1 MPKLTIEMSVGSTK
15 TQNIAR
21 MKNHTYKLLIL
32 ILIAFSPTL
41 SWAQQSSDSTAVNE
55 RKTMNLDSL
64 INDAPVYGPE
74 QEIDDPPV
82 IEEEREEAAD
92 VTQGVEPVSEPNVVV
107 SETFDDEYGTVRVY
121 SSSKTYSKKNKNKN
135 KHGNR
140 DDIKTIAGGSQHS
153 GGFGA
158 LTFKST
164 SFRDEAM
171 VLAGLRGGWIINR
184 SLAIGFEGHGIIPTA
199 KFDDIDNV
207 LNSDVVVYGGYG
219 GMFLEPIIFSNQ
231 VVHLVFPVSAGA
243 GWMGYEEDWENNFG
257 SPGFNSINGF
267 IDEDVFWYIE
277 PGAAL
282 EVNVAR
288 NFRIDLGASKRF
300 TQDLELVQTSE
311 SAFDKWNFF
320 VTLKIGSF

>member
-1 MPKLTIEMSVGSTK
+1 MAKLILEKSVGIIK
-15 TQNIAR
+15 TQNFTR
-21 MKNHTYKLLIL
+21 MKNHTHKLLVLFLLVYAPGIG
-32 ILIAFSPTL
+32 
-41 SWAQQSSDSTAVNE
+41 WAQQSSDSTAVNE
-55 RKTMNLDSL
+55 RKKMDLDSL
-64 INDAPVYGPE
+64 INAPVYGPE
-74 QEIDDPPV
+74 QEVEAPPIIDNEMLETTDKT
-82 IEEEREEAAD
+82 EE
-92 VTQGVEPVSEPNVVV
+92 VQPISEPNVVV

-121 SSSKTYSKKNKNKN
+121 SSSTSYSKKEKNKD
-135 KHGNR
+135 KGR

-184 SLAIGFEGHGIIPTA
+184 SIAIGFEGHGIIPTA
-199 KFDDIDNV
+199 KFDDIDNP
-207 LNSDVVVYGGYG
+207 LGSKVVVYGGYG
-219 GMFLEPIIFSNQ
+219 GFFLEPIVFSNQ
-231 VVHLVFPVSAGA
+231 VVHLVFPVAAGA
-243 GWMGYEEDWENNFG
+243 GWLGYEEDWENNFG
-257 SPGFNSINGF
+257 SPGFNSINGL

-282 EVNVAR
+282 EVNIAR